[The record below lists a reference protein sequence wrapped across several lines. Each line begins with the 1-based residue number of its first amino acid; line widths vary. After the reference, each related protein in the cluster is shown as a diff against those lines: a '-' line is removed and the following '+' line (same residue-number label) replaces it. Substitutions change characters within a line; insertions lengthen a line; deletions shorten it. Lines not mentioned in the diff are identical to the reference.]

1 MKITSRALVAAA
13 ALCAAAPVLAQQGP
27 STYTLSAEQ
36 KVTLAEA
43 VKAATYWYAVRA
55 SAVQSTGDAYAFG
68 LAQRDI
74 AALMNA
80 LAAQDQAAA
89 KAAADKAEAD
99 KTAAEKPAEPK

>member
-1 MKITSRALVAAA
+1 MKIASRALVAAA
-13 ALCAAAPVLAQQGP
+13 TLCAAAPALAQQGP

-36 KVTLAEA
+36 RVTLAEA
-43 VKAATYWYAVRA
+43 FKAATYWYAVRA

-89 KAAADKAEAD
+89 AA
-99 KTAAEKPAEPK
+99 TEKSAEPK